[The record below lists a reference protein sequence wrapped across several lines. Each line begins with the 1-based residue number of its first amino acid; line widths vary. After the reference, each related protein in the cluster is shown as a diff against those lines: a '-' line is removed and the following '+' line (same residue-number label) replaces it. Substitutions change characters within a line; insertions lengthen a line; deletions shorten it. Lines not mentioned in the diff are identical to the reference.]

1 MARRDRYY
9 SDSSLPYRGEI
20 RWCQWWQA
28 DSPNPSIFPLLQP
41 VTGIRLGVL
50 QVLYKN
56 DPAHFYRGQHSPATV
71 QHPGQSPSCSSPSPT
86 PLSIFG
92 SRRLDFFFT
101 TGSRWFINSPPS
113 RDSWWQAEDIGAIFN
128 QGPPGPRCCCP
139 LQGPFDQPPLLSPP
153 SPRPKEMSR
162 SMSRLPFLIHS
173 RGASWSHCPLIH
185 EVQVQLYSC
194 SRFHPDP
201 RSHNLRV
208 KYFHQHFWFDDA

>member
-56 DPAHFYRGQHSPATV
+56 DPAHFYRGRHSPATV
-71 QHPGQSPSCSSPSPT
+71 QHPGQNPSCSSP
-86 PLSIFG
+86 
-92 SRRLDFFFT
+92 
-101 TGSRWFINSPPS
+101 
-113 RDSWWQAEDIGAIFN
+113 SWWQAEDIGAIFN

-153 SPRPKEMSR
+153 SPWPKEMSR
-162 SMSRLPFLIHS
+162 SMSRLLFLIHS

-185 EVQVQLYSC
+185 EVQVQLHSC

-208 KYFHQHFWFDDA
+208 KYFHQNFWFDDA